1 MKITKKIVINQPAD
15 LVWNFIAYDFDQ
27 AHLWMGPIPHSYAIG
42 SGNSKQG
49 APMEGRICHLSDKA
63 DGAKAKEVI
72 TAFDD
77 AKKSLTFEVTS
88 INVPAIVPVKKNVVT
103 MTVKRLGANQSE
115 VIWVS
120 RPQIK
125 AFAYPLYP
133 LLKLGAGAAFKGL
146 LKGLKDYA
154 ENHLT
159 QKTVSSAASK
169 LKSA

>member
-42 SGNSKQG
+42 TGNGKQG

-63 DGAKAKEVI
+63 VGAKAKEVI
-72 TAFDD
+72 TAFDE
-77 AKKSLTFEVTS
+77 ANKSLTFEVTS
-88 INVPAIVPVKKNVVT
+88 TNVPAIIPIKKNVVS
-103 MTVKRLGANQSE
+103 MKVKSLGRNQSQ

-125 AFAYPLYP
+125 AFVYPYTLY
-133 LLKLGAGAAFKGL
+133 
-146 LKGLKDYA
+146 
-154 ENHLT
+154 
-159 QKTVSSAASK
+159 
-169 LKSA
+169 

>member
-42 SGNSKQG
+42 TGNSKQG

-72 TAFDD
+72 TDFDD
-77 AKKSLTFEVTS
+77 ANKSLTFEVTS
-88 INVPAIVPVKKNVVT
+88 INVPAIIPIKKNVVS
-103 MTVKRLGANQSE
+103 MTVKSLGRNQSQ

-146 LKGLKDYA
+146 LKDLKNYA

-159 QKTVSSAASK
+159 QSSAASK